1 MADATAAWQE
11 FFGHWPDEMSRQ
23 GILVT
28 SFGEQIPFANFLCK
42 PSLLLLERPAP
53 DSIGARTVVLSYQQV
68 EALKITQVVKTRT
81 FVAAGFEGPAPKEPA
96 AARRAG
102 ER

>member
-42 PSLLLLERPAP
+42 PSLLLLERRGRKSTSHLR
-53 DSIGARTVVLSYQQV
+53 DI
-68 EALKITQVVKTRT
+68 ALRK
-81 FVAAGFEGPAPKEPA
+81 FAAMP
-96 AARRAG
+96 
-102 ER
+102 